1 MEVALPAGNTQNVFP
16 ILRLMLSSFQ
26 CIIWLA
32 LASFSEIPVVVRLF
46 LSSNDIRLTVPQVF
60 LILNLNGLFFSYPFF
75 FLTPGR
81 GQRLIVLC
89 KLPDAWNEVR
99 FITSILS
106 FGC

>member
-1 MEVALPAGNTQNVFP
+1 MEVALPAGDTQNVFP

-75 FLTPGR
+75 FSHARARSEADSSLQIAR
-81 GQRLIVLC
+81 CL
-89 KLPDAWNEVR
+89 E
-99 FITSILS
+99 
-106 FGC
+106 